1 MKSTFQAK
9 LAQHMLAKAE
19 GFTLIELLVVIV
31 IVGVL
36 SAVAV
41 PTFLNQ
47 VERSRFAEAQAL
59 LAGVR
64 TGAEV
69 WQFDFGSYPKDPL
82 SLFKKTKRPDGTKAQ
97 YVDGKASEIAPNYTL
112 AANNGAKGA
121 KGTGTK
127 GAYKGRKCVIRYGAG
142 GTTCTQ

>member
-1 MKSTFQAK
+1 M
-9 LAQHMLAKAE
+9 
-19 GFTLIELLVVIV
+19 
-31 IVGVL
+31 
-36 SAVAV
+36 AV

-69 WQFDFGSYPKDPL
+69 WRFDFGSYPADPTL
-82 SLFKKTKRPDGTKAQ
+82 LFTAKKRPDGTTAQ

-112 AANNGAKGA
+112 AANGGKIGAKA
-121 KGTGTK
+121 SGTK
-127 GAYKGRKCVIRYGAG
+127 GAYKGHKCVIKYGKG
-142 GTTCTQ
+142 GTTCTQP